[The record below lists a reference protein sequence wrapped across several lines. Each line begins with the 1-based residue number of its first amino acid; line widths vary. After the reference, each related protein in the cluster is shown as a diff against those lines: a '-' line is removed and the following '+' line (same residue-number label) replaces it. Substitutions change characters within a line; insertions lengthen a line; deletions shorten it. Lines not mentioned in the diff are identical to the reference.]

1 MAAPQY
7 DYRHQQIRKAL
18 IASGY
23 WLMAPCPRCGLP
35 MKPGQRL
42 DLDHTDDRAGYLGLS
57 HSRCNQGAGSRIGSA
72 RRKARLA
79 GERTAA
85 QREAH
90 NHRVAVIMRREFK
103 QAREALSGPGREW

>member
-23 WLMAPCPRCGLP
+23 WLMAPCPRCAEP

-57 HSRCNQGAGSRIGSA
+57 HSSCNQAAGSRVGSA
-72 RRKARLA
+72 RRKARIA
-79 GERTAA
+79 KTRTPAE
-85 QREAH
+85 QQAH
-90 NHRVAVIMRREFK
+90 DARIAKQMRREAK
-103 QAREALSGPGREW
+103 RAWAALDQPGRDW

>member
-42 DLDHTDDRAGYLGLS
+42 DLD
-57 HSRCNQGAGSRIGSA
+57 
-72 RRKARLA
+72 
-79 GERTAA
+79 
-85 QREAH
+85 
-90 NHRVAVIMRREFK
+90 
-103 QAREALSGPGREW
+103 